1 MDSCRWTK
9 ACVSLWTRACQSS
22 CQVWMTA
29 WFLWL
34 SNCFSCLPVD
44 CSIMLNVLLCQV
56 HLPTCLTPL
65 QLREPACSFCLLNLL
80 DFNTVITRESSG
92 ETRCLVTI
100 ALPHPG
106 WNYWDEYSYH
116 IHSNWLMSLCFIA
129 LLIGRYKS
137 TTQQY
142 KYLLRSTTKIP
153 RKTLTFNG
161 CTDLCDFF
169 YTLTAICSQPTPH
182 KKDKVSTLSFYYS
195 N

>member
-1 MDSCRWTK
+1 MATFLSALKVWHGHMGLGWVLYWTYFIIFKKKKEKFRAITDQRMDSCRWTK

-100 ALPHPG
+100 ALPHP
-106 WNYWDEYSYH
+106 
-116 IHSNWLMSLCFIA
+116 WLLVET
-129 LLIGRYKS
+129 IGMNIL
-137 TTQQY
+137 TTSIQ
-142 KYLLRSTTKIP
+142 
-153 RKTLTFNG
+153 
-161 CTDLCDFF
+161 TD
-169 YTLTAICSQPTPH
+169 
-182 KKDKVSTLSFYYS
+182 
-195 N
+195 